1 MKTFKQLV
9 DDSLQSVAEIM
20 PWDLAEKLESDT
32 PPLMVDVR
40 EPQEFNAMHIEGSL
54 CVPRGVLESA
64 CDWGYDDTIPELVQA
79 RDKEVVVI
87 CRSGNRSALAAL
99 VMQVMGYE
107 NAVSLKTGVRG
118 WNDFDSPLIDQDGNR
133 VDPDDAEEFLAS
145 KVRDDQMG
153 PDA

>member
-9 DDSLQSVAEIM
+9 DESLNNVAEIM
-20 PWDLAEKLESDT
+20 PWDLADKIASDN
-32 PPLMVDVR
+32 PPLLLDVR
-40 EPQEFNAMHIEGSL
+40 EPEEFDAMYIEGSL
-54 CVPRGVLESA
+54 NVPRGILESA
-64 CDWGYDDTIPELVQA
+64 CDWGYDDTIPELVKA

-118 WNDFDSPLIDQDGNR
+118 WNDFDSPLIDKDGNT

-145 KVRDDQMG
+145 KVSDEQMG